1 MYFFNAL
8 ASKSKEKEAKLLFRK
23 SSYIFHI
30 IVLKESLLTTMI
42 V

>member
-1 MYFFNAL
+1 VHFFNAV
-8 ASKSKEKEAKLLFRK
+8 ASKSKEKDAKLLFMK